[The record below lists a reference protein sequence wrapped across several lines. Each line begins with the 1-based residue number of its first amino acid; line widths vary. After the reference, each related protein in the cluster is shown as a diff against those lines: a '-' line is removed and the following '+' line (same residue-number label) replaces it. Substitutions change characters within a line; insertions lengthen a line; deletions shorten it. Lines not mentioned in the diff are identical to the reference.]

1 MSSAGA
7 RAAPGYWPFP
17 RRHVSPSHEAALCL
31 HSCSCQLLL
40 TFLAGLPAKFA
51 LPPLFFICTL
61 FVACCFSFPDSTSA
75 PQRASVPVV
84 PAALCFRSAERLITS
99 ITATVDCGVEKGGGG
114 ARWWAQ
120 AEGGQGEGCKHSW
133 MCLWKIGAAGANTVG
148 GGRERQA
155 VGCKGWAVDAARM
168 KC

>member
-1 MSSAGA
+1 M
-7 RAAPGYWPFP
+7 
-17 RRHVSPSHEAALCL
+17 SPSHEATLCL

-84 PAALCFRSAERLITS
+84 PAALCFHSAERLITS
-99 ITATVDCGVEKGGGG
+99 IAATVDCGVEKGGGG

-120 AEGGQGEGCKHSW
+120 A
-133 MCLWKIGAAGANTVG
+133 G
-148 GGRERQA
+148 GGRERA
-155 VGCKGWAVDAARM
+155 ASIPGCASGKSGRQGQTPLAAGGKGRRWAARGGRLM
-168 KC
+168 LPE